1 MVSREHRQVM
11 CYAVEVL
18 ITNTPSAPT
27 CSKNDVAK
35 ELVEDFLENI
45 QAADNIDV
53 KMVSWFDL
61 NDVHELISTDI
72 ELHKAFVLELG
83 KRLKKPLKLAR
94 NGLGVRLLISL
105 GCTYSDLISDVLML
119 RFYKDTGRTTRR

>member
-1 MVSREHRQVM
+1 MQLKCRSP
-11 CYAVEVL
+11 
-18 ITNTPSAPT
+18 TPPQHLLVAKMT
-27 CSKNDVAK
+27 CAK

>member
-1 MVSREHRQVM
+1 MA
-11 CYAVEVL
+11 C
-18 ITNTPSAPT
+18 
-27 CSKNDVAK
+27 
-35 ELVEDFLENI
+35 
-45 QAADNIDV
+45 
-53 KMVSWFDL
+53 WFDQ
-61 NDVHELISTDI
+61 NDVHQLLSTDI